1 MNLQQDTNRPYDACP
16 YCLTEINVNDEPNTD
31 LAEPENL
38 TPEMPDPEMPEPET
52 LKPEML
58 ESETLGSVEA
68 EPEVEET
75 EAMPQKE
82 KGIEGPSECAHYL
95 GYLSEKGSSVDI
107 PDECMMCKD
116 IVTCMLNKMKT

>member
-1 MNLQQDTNRPYDACP
+1 MS
-16 YCLTEINVNDEPNTD
+16 
-31 LAEPENL
+31 EPEMSEPEMSEPEMSE
-38 TPEMPDPEMPEPET
+38 PEMP
-52 LKPEML
+52 

-75 EAMPQKE
+75 AAVPQKE
-82 KGIEGPSECAHYL
+82 EVIEGPSECAHYL

-107 PDECMMCKD
+107 PDECMTCKE

>member
-1 MNLQQDTNRPYDACP
+1 MNLQQDTDRPYDACP

-31 LAEPENL
+31 LAEPEKL
-38 TPEMPDPEMPEPET
+38 TPEMPEPET
-52 LKPEML
+52 LEPEMS
-58 ESETLGSVEA
+58 ESETLGSVES
-68 EPEVEET
+68 EVEET

>member
-1 MNLQQDTNRPYDACP
+1 LQQDTDRPYDACP
-16 YCLTEINVNDEPNTD
+16 FCLTEINVNDEPNAD
-31 LAEPENL
+31 FEPEK
-38 TPEMPDPEMPEPET
+38 

-58 ESETLGSVEA
+58 EPEMPESETLGSIEA

-75 EAMPQKE
+75 KAVPKKEEVIEA
-82 KGIEGPSECAHYL
+82 PSECAHYL